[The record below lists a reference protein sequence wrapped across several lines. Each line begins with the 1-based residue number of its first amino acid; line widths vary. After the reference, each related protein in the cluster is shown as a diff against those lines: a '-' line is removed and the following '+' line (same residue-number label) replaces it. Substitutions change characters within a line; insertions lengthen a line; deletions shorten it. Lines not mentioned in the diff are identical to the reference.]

1 MAVASIQG
9 DDARAAATEKK
20 VRRFNVDLW
29 ATSLNTVEIGIMK
42 NTQHRAKSDYF
53 TKDTDV
59 IGEIKED
66 GERTGLVAYR
76 MDAWN
81 KDADTKR
88 RLIIKLFS
96 EGMSWRGT
104 MDMMVGR
111 SLQLTHGADGVPVTA
126 FALNLARHE
135 QIVQLERSANKWWF
149 FPEIFSFFLLDDN
162 GVAQHYK
169 LKQRIFS
176 FGRDYILYDQ
186 RDRRVGE
193 LDGRLVSVGGYWKVW
208 VNSEHDN
215 ARMAAVLQ
223 LFCTMLR
230 FNKEARR
237 HVKQLSQK
245 IRRGE
250 LGVDIE
256 RHERMLYW
264 NPRGR

>member
-9 DDARAAATEKK
+9 EETRTSAATK
-20 VRRFNVDLW
+20 VRKFEVDLW

-59 IGEIKED
+59 IGEIKEN
-66 GERTGLVAYR
+66 GERQGLVAYR

-81 KDADTKR
+81 KETDSKR

-96 EGMSWRGT
+96 DTMSWRGT

-126 FALNLARHE
+126 FAINLARHE

-149 FPEIFSFFLLDDN
+149 FPESFSFFILDDD
-162 GVAQHYK
+162 GVARHYK
-169 LKQRIFS
+169 LKQKLLSI
-176 FGRDYILYDQ
+176 GQDYALYDQ
-186 RDRRVGE
+186 RDRRVGS
-193 LDGRLVSVGGYWKVW
+193 LDGKLISLGGRWKVRL
-208 VNSEHDN
+208 NAEHDTPRL
-215 ARMAAVLQ
+215 ASVLQ

-230 FNKEARR
+230 FNKEVRR
-237 HVKQLSQK
+237 HIRRLARK

-250 LGVDIE
+250 MGVDIE